1 MHLPI
6 LLQRITRLL
15 NEQTIKAFID
25 SRQKASENTKLAYF
39 YDLRAFVTFLAG
51 KDLTQTQL
59 NLYQLELQA
68 LATSSQHRKITNI
81 NTFLKYLYQ
90 NGKLPRFYE
99 LYLVPYQHQDEQ
111 NADQKRP
118 QLLDVSQYY
127 QQVQKPGD
135 LIALVILEFGL
146 KPSEIQSLKW
156 SEFNWDFKILT
167 VATGGLKRILP
178 IRDKFARLVRPI
190 KNADELFS
198 KSRQFLHYELKKT
211 SSLTSAQ
218 LREQYILQRVAE
230 RVSIYDLAK
239 NLGLKSIHSLDKY
252 YR

>member
-135 LIALVILEFGL
+135 LIALLILEFGSWAGRR
-146 KPSEIQSLKW
+146 PCPRSGRGPETQ
-156 SEFNWDFKILT
+156 
-167 VATGGLKRILP
+167 GGLPASRDPSCFSLP
-178 IRDKFARLVRPI
+178 LSFVFCLTKDQDRTSARHCFTRAVPD
-190 KNADELFS
+190 AGLFS
-198 KSRQFLHYELKKT
+198 TRNNPVRKEY
-211 SSLTSAQ
+211 
-218 LREQYILQRVAE
+218 
-230 RVSIYDLAK
+230 
-239 NLGLKSIHSLDKY
+239 
-252 YR
+252 

>member
-1 MHLPI
+1 MHSRTHLR
-6 LLQRITRLL
+6 RITRLL

-59 NLYQLELQA
+59 NLYQLELQS

-90 NGKLPRFYE
+90 NGKLAHLYE
-99 LYLVPYQHQDEQ
+99 LHLVPYQQQAQQ
-111 NADQKRP
+111 NSDKERP
-118 QLLDVSQYY
+118 QLLDISQYY

-135 LIALVILEFGL
+135 LIALLILEFGL

-156 SEFNWDFKILT
+156 SDFDWDFKILT

-178 IRDKFARLVRPI
+178 IRDKFARLARPI
-190 KNADELFS
+190 KNADELFI

-211 SSLTSAQ
+211 SDLTSVH

>member
-1 MHLPI
+1 M
-6 LLQRITRLL
+6 
-15 NEQTIKAFID
+15 NEKTIKIFID
-25 SRQKASENTKLAYF
+25 SRKKASENTKLAYF
-39 YDLRAFVTFLAG
+39 YDLRAFVTFLDG
-51 KDLTQTQL
+51 KELSQTQL
-59 NLYQLELQA
+59 NLYQLELQT

-90 NGKLPRFYE
+90 NGELAHFYE
-99 LYLVPYQHQDEQ
+99 LHVVPYQHQDQQ
-111 NADQKRP
+111 NAKKERA

-127 QQVQKPGD
+127 RQVQKPGD
-135 LIALVILEFGL
+135 LIALLILEFGL
-146 KPSEIQSLKW
+146 KPSEIQGLKW

-178 IRDKFARLVRPI
+178 IRDKFARLARPI

-211 SSLTSAQ
+211 SALSSAQ

>member
-1 MHLPI
+1 M
-6 LLQRITRLL
+6 
-15 NEQTIKAFID
+15 
-25 SRQKASENTKLAYF
+25 
-39 YDLRAFVTFLAG
+39 
-51 KDLTQTQL
+51 
-59 NLYQLELQA
+59 
-68 LATSSQHRKITNI
+68 
-81 NTFLKYLYQ
+81 
-90 NGKLPRFYE
+90 
-99 LYLVPYQHQDEQ
+99 PYQHQDEQ

-135 LIALVILEFGL
+135 LIALLILEFGL

-239 NLGLKSIHSLDKY
+239 NLGLKSIHFLDKY